1 MASLAPKGQD
11 RLLRRKAVSQ
21 QPQTIPTA
29 AWMVAQ
35 EAVPCPPGTLSS
47 GKSSV
52 YLTSGVHVDARDGF
66 TFAIFVSVLR
76 EKNTA
81 SLSQEAISQGEQTFQ
96 MQKLGP
102 ILIS

>member
-1 MASLAPKGQD
+1 MGPHSELKATSDTSPEFINRMSFNQLNECETAVGGVPQMRGHY

-47 GKSSV
+47 GPPSRMK
-52 YLTSGVHVDARDGF
+52 R
-66 TFAIFVSVLR
+66 
-76 EKNTA
+76 K
-81 SLSQEAISQGEQTFQ
+81 
-96 MQKLGP
+96 
-102 ILIS
+102 